1 MPTELTHQPPGV
13 ACLQALQISADTSK
27 DTSSA
32 STFVSQ
38 KNRRVVIQGQRARA
52 LITPPPG
59 TTMEVT
65 PSRRLGTRD
74 LSTIRFRNNAPTGK
88 LEMNIQLEPLK

>member
-1 MPTELTHQPPGV
+1 MPTELTHRPPGV
-13 ACLQALQISADTSK
+13 ACLQAFQIFAHTSK

-38 KNRRVVIQGQRARA
+38 KNGQAVNQGQRGRP

-59 TTMEVT
+59 TTVEVT

-74 LSTIRFRNNAPTGK
+74 LSTIRFRNNAQTGK
-88 LEMNIQLEPLK
+88 LEMKIQLEPLK